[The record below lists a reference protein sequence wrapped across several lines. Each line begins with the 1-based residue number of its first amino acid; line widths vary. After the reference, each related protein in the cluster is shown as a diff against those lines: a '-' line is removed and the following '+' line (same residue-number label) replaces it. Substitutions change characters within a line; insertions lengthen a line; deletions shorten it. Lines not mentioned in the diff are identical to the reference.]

1 MISTVLK
8 HYLYDLCI
16 SLFFARIGSNF
27 ASVPVSYV
35 GQYWLATDDETY
47 VVAYGKCTEQKGS
60 LIVLDDGESEY
71 IVHVDLFHMQAITRG
86 DVTLIQ
92 LADDVDVED

>member
-1 MISTVLK
+1 MIATALK
-8 HYLYDLCI
+8 HYLYDL
-16 SLFFARIGSNF
+16 AIGVAFDALNANF
-27 ASVPVSYV
+27 RSVPVSYV
-35 GQYWLATDDETY
+35 GGYWVAIDDDDY

-71 IVHVDLFHMQAITRG
+71 IVHTDLFRMQAITRG

-92 LADDVDVED
+92 LADDVED

>member
-1 MISTVLK
+1 MMISIALR
-8 HYLYDLCI
+8 HYLYDLGI
-16 SLFFARIGSNF
+16 NILFDAIGSNF
-27 ASVPVSYV
+27 TTTSVSYV
-35 GQYWLATDDETY
+35 GSYWMAIDDDDY

-71 IVHVDLFHMQAITRG
+71 IVHVDLFRMQVITRG

-92 LADDVDVED
+92 LADDVED